1 MSNKVFLR
9 LPSLSYGY
17 GSCGSAGDDGD
28 FSNAPNHSSTCPD
41 HREKQR
47 LLRTHIILT
56 IENVKLSSHENFNVL
71 QIIHDTHD

>member
-17 GSCGSAGDDGD
+17 GSCGSAGDDGG

-47 LLRTHIILT
+47 VLKIHIILT
-56 IENVKLSSHENFNVL
+56 LENVKRSSDKNFNV
-71 QIIHDTHD
+71 